1 MKLSQQD
8 KELIIEYLGDYGASF
23 DEYSLDISSIDPLLS
38 HWSEQKQQLYK
49 LLGNQVIVERPISI
63 ENDPVELMHHALTK
77 YKSFSHLLTKFQETP
92 LKTIKGKLENLLID
106 SLTLGKNS
114 LYEDMEFETSDGKHI
129 KAPKGSRPL
138 RLIQR
143 LSKLSG
149 LEKEYESFQTAH
161 SLALNQKKI
170 EGTLCLSIHPMD
182 FLTSS
187 DNEEKWSSCVS
198 VRRHGDYRAACIEGI
213 TSPMMVTAYVKSG
226 RECEGW
232 NSKRWRCFFIVNPM
246 GIISIR
252 PYPYMNS
259 KLIDIC
265 GRWLEELAGKN
276 CGWKYEVNRT
286 TNWFTFDYDRN
297 LVDIENTYVMFN
309 QDCLGYPDEFIVE
322 SEHFGIFSKYL
333 LTHEEYEFHHQGLPI
348 CPVCGELLEY
358 TFQVACEECA
368 PFPTCEKCGQPILH
382 GHDVCWT
389 DDDELY
395 CRECYDNE
403 IEIDSITGTITTD
416 WVEIFLNVNNTLT
429 KSCIIDKERYAD
441 KELMAQYFTVAPKV
455 LDDEIY
461 MPEYDIEHF
470 NVTPL
475 GFKLFG
481 FESIVTAREFIASRL
496 N

>member
-49 LLGNQVIVERPISI
+49 LLGNQLIVERPISI

-213 TSPMMVTAYVKSG
+213 TSPDG
-226 RECEGW
+226 RVFG
-232 NSKRWRCFFIVNPM
+232 KM
-246 GIISIR
+246 GHSERI
-252 PYPYMNS
+252 
-259 KLIDIC
+259 
-265 GRWLEELAGKN
+265 GAGLYKN
-276 CGWKYEVNRT
+276 VPGN
-286 TNWFTFDYDRN
+286 
-297 LVDIENTYVMFN
+297 
-309 QDCLGYPDEFIVE
+309 
-322 SEHFGIFSKYL
+322 
-333 LTHEEYEFHHQGLPI
+333 
-348 CPVCGELLEY
+348 
-358 TFQVACEECA
+358 
-368 PFPTCEKCGQPILH
+368 
-382 GHDVCWT
+382 
-389 DDDELY
+389 
-395 CRECYDNE
+395 
-403 IEIDSITGTITTD
+403 
-416 WVEIFLNVNNTLT
+416 
-429 KSCIIDKERYAD
+429 
-441 KELMAQYFTVAPKV
+441 
-455 LDDEIY
+455 
-461 MPEYDIEHF
+461 YDI
-470 NVTPL
+470 
-475 GFKLFG
+475 GMFKSAVEYFK
-481 FESIVTAREFIASRL
+481 
-496 N
+496 